1 MNHLLAPLFMIVL
14 FLSYAFMAVVVIV
27 SQKQGQTYIASVDK
41 AFAWASCLLVIEA
54 CLSAFIYMA

>member
-14 FLSYAFMAVVVIV
+14 ILSYAFMAVVVIA

-41 AFAWASCLLVIEA
+41 AFAWASCFLVIEG
-54 CLSAFIYMA
+54 CLSAFVYMA